1 MDVDAEPENA
11 QKIPKP
17 HDVLWLHDGN
27 VVLATDSYLFK
38 VHNSVLSMQSSV
50 FKDMFELP
58 TIDGAQASTSGAG
71 MAPELYE
78 GLPLVKLVGD
88 KGEDVAHLLRAIYE
102 RQYYRIDN
110 DETPLEVI
118 IALLLLSTKY
128 DFKHIRRDVIAHIS
142 KYYPMSLDQYDEF
155 ENVGVIFGEEACKS
169 HFKLL
174 KALHAADVDALL
186 PSVFLACIEYDSET
200 IYERA
205 NSLGMEVFRNLV
217 KGRFDLMQDMND
229 VITRL
234 PGPFLEQAGV
244 YDCRQEGEIRIHG
257 LHNRID
263 VPNLRDTEGSLVV
276 SHCFGGLC
284 GVCKMRLMNL
294 VNEGRQDIWDLV
306 PTYFGFTVG
315 WDGLQVKLKTILST
329 ESGV

>member
-27 VVLATDSYLFK
+27 VVLATDSLLFK

-88 KGEDVAHLLRAIYE
+88 KGEDVAHLLRAVYE
-102 RQYYRIDN
+102 RQYYSIDD
-110 DETPLEVI
+110 DETPLEII

-128 DFKHIRRDVIAHIS
+128 DFKHIRRDVIAHVS
-142 KYYPMSLDQYDEF
+142 KFYPMSLHEYDEF
-155 ENVGVIFGEEACKS
+155 KEPETMFGEHAIES

-186 PSVFLACIEYDSET
+186 PPAYLACVEYVSDAL
-200 IYERA
+200 YERA
-205 NSLGMEVFRNLV
+205 SFLGLECFRNLV
-217 KGRFDLMQDMND
+217 KGRFDLTYDLND
-229 VITRL
+229 LMATVSGDL
-234 PGPFLEQAGV
+234 LDQAGV
-244 YDCRQEGEIRIHG
+244 YKCQKEQKIRIHG
-257 LHNRID
+257 LNGHVD
-263 VPNLRDTEGSLVV
+263 VPDFRQVEGSAVV
-276 SHCFGGLC
+276 ENCLDGLC
-284 GVCKMRLMNL
+284 AECKERVVELI
-294 VNEGRQDIWDLV
+294 NEGRKQIWDKV
-306 PTYFGFTVG
+306 PSYFVFKDD
-315 WDGLQVKLKTILST
+315 WDTFQAKLKSIIST
-329 ESGV
+329 KRGV